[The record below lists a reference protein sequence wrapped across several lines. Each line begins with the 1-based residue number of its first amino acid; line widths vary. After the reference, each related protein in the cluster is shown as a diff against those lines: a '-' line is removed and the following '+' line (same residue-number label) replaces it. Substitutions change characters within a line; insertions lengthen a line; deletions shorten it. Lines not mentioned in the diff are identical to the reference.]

1 MHGITKCREIIE
13 ENKGKKADFIPYPKE
28 LLRVS

>member
-1 MHGITKCREIIE
+1 MVSKNAEIIE
-13 ENKGKKADFIPYPKE
+13 ENKGKRLIIPYPKE

>member
-1 MHGITKCREIIE
+1 MVSKNAEIIE
-13 ENKGKKADFIPYPKE
+13 ENKGKKMLIIPYPKE